1 MASISSNYVKA
12 DSSSWNPSRKI
23 RIVGKIRGF
32 TDLESQSSTGFSGP
46 WISVGKPNGEF
57 SESVTLSFGDHP
69 TSRKES
75 YEIDYCYAQDED
87 NGLIFSRE
95 IKPMISRVCN
105 GHTASVIA
113 YGARGSGKTYTI
125 QGSDEK
131 PGLAALAMTEL
142 LQMAGEI
149 GKSVSISSFEVYQ
162 DHVYDLL
169 DPKRPPVLVL
179 EDAQGKIQ
187 LKGLSQAPVNSIS
200 EFYRLYFNGFGS
212 RKPAQKIPTE
222 LPRRSHKGLMVYV
235 SSQNSE
241 TNLVGKMNFVDL
253 AGYEDTR
260 KKSVDGPNLMEN
272 TKINKSLYALQN
284 VVYALS
290 VNESHVP
297 YRESKLTRMLQDSFG
312 GMNQILMV
320 TCLNPSFCQDTIY
333 SVSLASRSYQR
344 AFTNSTKKIKSSA
357 KPTGLSALKNGKP
370 TGVSST
376 VKKQTSSQVHFSDKK
391 ANFTD
396 SIVKGRK
403 LFKEANHSISSEK
416 NSMQADSSSSIA
428 SVIEPSLQ
436 EEVKSI
442 SDVSL
447 ATVPSEEE
455 NSLSVAVT
463 DTEPVFVEEKVSAY
477 HDNDNHPEVTSGN
490 SSTTLAL
497 IEEGHHIIEEKEN
510 KSLFA
515 NGNGSPPLSARLRE
529 LSNNLKSL
537 YSSTPVC
544 IKLPEND
551 TSSTNQASALVEPK
565 TPAVEKKLRGNDKW
579 EVANISSPWEALHM
593 HSSRMKKS
601 LVEETLKFLN
611 SANKEELK
619 GLKGIGEKRS
629 TYILEL
635 RQESPEPF
643 KSLDDLKDIG
653 LSEKQ
658 IKGMMKKVV
667 EEVLN

>member
-46 WISVGKPNGEF
+46 WISVRKPNGEF

-162 DHVYDLL
+162 DHIYDLL

-200 EFYRLYFNGFGS
+200 EFYRLYFNGLGS

-235 SSQNSE
+235 SSQTSE
-241 TNLVGKMNFVDL
+241 TNLVGKMTFVDL

-344 AFTNSTKKIKSSA
+344 AFTNSTKKIKCSA

-447 ATVPSEEE
+447 ATVPSEE
-455 NSLSVAVT
+455 
-463 DTEPVFVEEKVSAY
+463 VSAY

>member
-162 DHVYDLL
+162 DHIYDLL

-455 NSLSVAVT
+455 ISLSVAVT

>member
-169 DPKRPPVLVL
+169 DPKRPP
-179 EDAQGKIQ
+179 
-187 LKGLSQAPVNSIS
+187 APVNSIS

-396 SIVKGRK
+396 SIVKGRYV
-403 LFKEANHSISSEK
+403 LE

>member
-95 IKPMISRVCN
+95 IKPMISRVFN

-162 DHVYDLL
+162 DHIYDLL

-187 LKGLSQAPVNSIS
+187 LKGLSQACFIAPVNSIS
-200 EFYRLYFNGFGS
+200 EFYRLYFNGLGP

-222 LPRRSHKGLMVYV
+222 LPRRSHKGLM
-235 SSQNSE
+235 
-241 TNLVGKMNFVDL
+241 
-253 AGYEDTR
+253 
-260 KKSVDGPNLMEN
+260 
-272 TKINKSLYALQN
+272 N

-333 SVSLASRSYQR
+333 SLSLASRSYQR

-370 TGVSST
+370 TGVSSI

-416 NSMQADSSSSIA
+416 ADSSSSIA

-447 ATVPSEEE
+447 ATVPQKRYR
-455 NSLSVAVT
+455 T
-463 DTEPVFVEEKVSAY
+463 CFVEEKVSAY